1 MKKKKLRIAVTGN
14 IGSGKTAFTKFLADE
29 GYPVIPADDL
39 SKDILMNDPEV
50 RNEIVREFGAQ
61 SYQGNK
67 INNKYLAE
75 EVFSNKNKLK
85 KINSI
90 LHPRVRTKIELL
102 TEEYFRNSN
111 VVFVEAALI
120 FESKIDKIYDYIVL
134 ITADKEIRMKR
145 SLKSKKL
152 SEVEFTKRE
161 NNQLPE
167 DIKKQKADFIFTN
180 VGSLKEL
187 EEKAKLLV
195 NLLKALLN

>member
-152 SEVEFTKRE
+152 SEVEFNKRE